1 MSNNDHHQSVLLTEA
16 IDLLN
21 PQSGLWYLDGTFGRG
36 GHTAELLARGAHVI
50 ALDYDEQ
57 AIAAG
62 TERFQSEIAAGRLL
76 LLREN
81 FAGFAAIWP
90 KLPPKAKK
98 VSGALF
104 DFGTSIEQLRYDQRG
119 LSFLNPELP
128 LDMRLDSRLGVTAAD
143 LLMVL
148 DEKQLA
154 QLFFEAGGEMR
165 AKAIARAIAKQRK
178 YGKTFKTTGDLIE
191 LIQKVSPHRQ
201 GHLHPAT
208 KVFQALRIAVNDE
221 LSNISDGLPV
231 IFTLLQPGSRLVTIS
246 FHEGE
251 DRIVKHLFKELEASG
266 EGILITKKPITPG
279 EEEIKNNSRSRS
291 AKLRALEKKH
301 AATN

>member
-1 MSNNDHHQSVLLTEA
+1 MSNPDIHQPVLLKEA
-16 IDLLN
+16 IDLLD
-21 PQSGLWYLDGTFGRG
+21 PQQGLWYLDGTFGRG
-36 GHTAELLARGAHVI
+36 GHTAEIMARGANVV

-62 TERFQSEIAAGRLL
+62 KLRFEQEITGGRLL
-76 LLREN
+76 LVREN
-81 FAGFAAIWP
+81 FAGFVAVWP
-90 KLPPKAKK
+90 KLPPQAKK
-98 VSGALF
+98 LSGALF

-119 LSFLNPELP
+119 LSFSNPDAP
-128 LDMRLDSRLGVTAAD
+128 LDMRLDDRLGVTAAD

-148 DEKQLA
+148 SEKQLA

-165 AKAIARAIAKQRK
+165 AKAIARAIVQLRK
-178 YGKTFKTTGDLIE
+178 RGTKLETTGDLIQVI
-191 LIQKVSPHRQ
+191 LKTSPHRQ

-221 LSNISDGLPV
+221 LSNISDGLPL
-231 IFTLLQPGSRLVTIS
+231 IFAELQPGSRLVTIA

-251 DRIVKHLFKELEASG
+251 DRIVKQLFKQWEISG
-266 EGILITKKPITPG
+266 SGNLITKKPITPS
-279 EEEIKNNSRSRS
+279 EQEINNNSRSRS

-301 AATN
+301 AAII